1 MKVAKLV
8 SKPKSPWKLTPDQR
22 LQRSWIGDKERAD
35 RLQLA
40 KGLWPT
46 CSRRLRRDNA
56 TKPAQLRKSS
66 SADTKSPAAITAK
79 YWLCG
84 HCSQ

>member
-1 MKVAKLV
+1 MRTLRCASLELTESRLGLSLRDDTPLDPMKVAKLV

-40 KGLWPT
+40 KGLLADLLT
-46 CSRRLRRDNA
+46 TAA
-56 TKPAQLRKSS
+56 T
-66 SADTKSPAAITAK
+66 
-79 YWLCG
+79 G
-84 HCSQ
+84 